1 VIRRV
6 FYLSLGATVG
16 VLVFRRLASIADSM
30 QPDHVARKALG
41 GVEGFAREVRAGM
54 KEREREL
61 RSALGLEA
69 SGHEVARLDGS
80 DENR

>member
-41 GVEGFAREVRAGM
+41 GMEGFAREVRTQM
-54 KEREREL
+54 REREREL
-61 RSALGLEA
+61 RSAVGLDDLGTTD
-69 SGHEVARLDGS
+69 RT
-80 DENR
+80 DEDR